1 MQIEL
6 IEINLINEY
15 ENNVKIHTDE
25 QIEQIIMSIQKYGN
39 NDPIAIDE
47 NNTIIE
53 GHGRFLALKRLG
65 YTTIPAIKLGHLT
78 DEQKREYILIHNK
91 LTMNTGFDME
101 RLEKELDEIETDL
114 SLYGFEQFEE
124 IFEELDEELEELEEL
139 EDEPTDETVK
149 LTIKLSRTEYEAVVN
164 KLETINNDHRLA
176 LLELLGGD

>member
-65 YTTIPAIKLGHLT
+65 YNTIPVIKLGHLT

-114 SLYGFEQFEE
+114 SLYRFEQFEE
-124 IFEELDEELEELEEL
+124 FFEELDEELEELE
-139 EDEPTDETVK
+139 DEEPEDETVK
-149 LTIKLSRTEYEAVVN
+149 LTIKLSKTEYEAVVN

>member
-6 IEINLINEY
+6 IDINLIKEY

-65 YTTIPAIKLGHLT
+65 YNIIPVIKLGHLT

-124 IFEELDEELEELEEL
+124 IFEELDEELE
-139 EDEPTDETVK
+139 DEPTDETVK

-164 KLETINNDHRLA
+164 KLETINNNHRLA

>member
-1 MQIEL
+1 MQIEQ

-65 YTTIPAIKLGHLT
+65 YNTIPVIKLGHLT

-101 RLEKELDEIETDL
+101 RLEKELDEIETEL

-124 IFEELDEELEELEEL
+124 FFEELDEDIEELEE
-139 EDEPTDETVK
+139 PKDETVK
-149 LTIKLSRTEYEAVVN
+149 LTIKFSKTEYEAVVE

>member
-65 YTTIPAIKLGHLT
+65 YNTIPVIKLGHLT
-78 DEQKREYILIHNK
+78 EEQKREYILIHNK

-124 IFEELDEELEELEEL
+124 FFEELEEL

>member
-6 IEINLINEY
+6 IDINLIKEY

-25 QIEQIIMSIQKYGN
+25 QIEQIIVSIQKYGN
-39 NDPIAIDE
+39 NDPVAIDE

-65 YTTIPAIKLGHLT
+65 YNTIPVIKLGHLT

-101 RLEKELDEIETDL
+101 RLDQELDEIETDL
-114 SLYGFEQFEE
+114 SIYGFEQFEE
-124 IFEELDEELEELEEL
+124 FFEEMDEVIEELEEPKE
-139 EDEPTDETVK
+139 ETVK
-149 LTIKLSRTEYEAVVN
+149 LTIKLSKTEYEAVVN

>member
-65 YTTIPAIKLGHLT
+65 YTTIPVIKLGHLT

-124 IFEELDEELEELEEL
+124 FFEELDEEI

-149 LTIKLSRTEYEAVVN
+149 LTIKLSKTEYEAVVN

>member
-65 YTTIPAIKLGHLT
+65 YDTIPVIKLGHLT

-124 IFEELDEELEELEEL
+124 FFEELDEELEELEE
-139 EDEPTDETVK
+139 PKDETVK
-149 LTIKLSRTEYEAVVN
+149 LTIKLSRTEYDAVVN

>member
-6 IEINLINEY
+6 IDINLINEY

-25 QIEQIIMSIQKYGN
+25 QIEQIIVSIQKYGN

-65 YTTIPAIKLGHLT
+65 YTTIPVIKLGHLT
-78 DEQKREYILIHNK
+78 DEQKREYILIHYK

-101 RLEKELDEIETDL
+101 KLEKELDEIETDL
-114 SLYGFEQFEE
+114 SIYGFEQFEE
-124 IFEELDEELEELEEL
+124 FFEEIEEIEELEEPKE
-139 EDEPTDETVK
+139 ETVK
-149 LTIKLSRTEYEAVVN
+149 LTIKLSKTEYEAVVN

>member
-1 MQIEL
+1 MQIE
-6 IEINLINEY
+6 IVDINLIKEY
-15 ENNVKIHTDE
+15 ENNVKIHTNE
-25 QIEQIIMSIQKYGN
+25 QIEQIIVSIQKYGN

-65 YTTIPAIKLGHLT
+65 YTTIPVIKLGHLT

-101 RLEKELDEIETDL
+101 KLEKELDEIETDL
-114 SLYGFEQFEE
+114 SIYGFEQFEE
-124 IFEELDEELEELEEL
+124 FFEEMDEEIEEVEEPK
-139 EDEPTDETVK
+139 EETVK
-149 LTIKLSRTEYEAVVN
+149 LTIKLSKNEYEAVVN

>member
-6 IEINLINEY
+6 IDINLIKEY

-25 QIEQIIMSIQKYGN
+25 QIEQIIVSIQKYGN
-39 NDPIAIDE
+39 NDPVAIDE

-65 YTTIPAIKLGHLT
+65 YSTIPVIKLGHLT

-101 RLEKELDEIETDL
+101 KLEKELDEIETDL
-114 SLYGFEQFEE
+114 SIYGFEQFEE
-124 IFEELDEELEELEEL
+124 FFEEMEEELEEPEEPK
-139 EDEPTDETVK
+139 EDSVK
-149 LTIKLSRTEYEAVVN
+149 LTIKFSKTEYEAVVN

>member
-6 IEINLINEY
+6 IDINLIKEY

-25 QIEQIIMSIQKYGN
+25 QIEQIIVSIQKYGN
-39 NDPIAIDE
+39 NDPVAIDE

-65 YTTIPAIKLGHLT
+65 YNTIPVIKLGHLT

-101 RLEKELDEIETDL
+101 KLEKELDEIETDL
-114 SLYGFEQFEE
+114 SIYGFEQFEE
-124 IFEELDEELEELEEL
+124 FFEEMEEELEELEEPK
-139 EDEPTDETVK
+139 EETVK
-149 LTIKLSRTEYEAVVN
+149 LTIKLSKTEYEAVVN

>member
-65 YTTIPAIKLGHLT
+65 YDTIPVIKLGHLT

-124 IFEELDEELEELEEL
+124 FFEELDEDIEELEE
-139 EDEPTDETVK
+139 PKDETVK
-149 LTIKLSRTEYEAVVN
+149 LTIKLSKTEYEAVVN

>member
-65 YTTIPAIKLGHLT
+65 YNTIPVIKLGHLT

-124 IFEELDEELEELEEL
+124 FFEELDEELEELEE
-139 EDEPTDETVK
+139 PKDETVK
-149 LTIKLSRTEYEAVVN
+149 LTIKLSKTEYEAVVN

>member
-6 IEINLINEY
+6 IDINLIKEY

-65 YTTIPAIKLGHLT
+65 YNTIPVIKLGHLT

-124 IFEELDEELEELEEL
+124 IFEELDEELEELE
-139 EDEPTDETVK
+139 DEPTDETVK

>member
-25 QIEQIIMSIQKYGN
+25 QIEQIIISIQKYGN

-65 YTTIPAIKLGHLT
+65 YTTIPVIKLGHLT

-124 IFEELDEELEELEEL
+124 FFEELDEEIEEL
-139 EDEPTDETVK
+139 EDEEPEDETVK
-149 LTIKLSRTEYEAVVN
+149 LTIKLSKTEYEAVVN

>member
-1 MQIEL
+1 MQIEQ

-39 NDPIAIDE
+39 NDPITIDE

-65 YTTIPAIKLGHLT
+65 YDTIPVIKLGHLT

-124 IFEELDEELEELEEL
+124 IFEEMETEEIEDE
-139 EDEPTDETVK
+139 EPTDETVK

-176 LLELLGGD
+176 LLELLGGE

>member
-65 YTTIPAIKLGHLT
+65 YTTIPVIKLGHLT

-124 IFEELDEELEELEEL
+124 FFEELDEELEELE
-139 EDEPTDETVK
+139 DEEPEDETVK
-149 LTIKLSRTEYEAVVN
+149 LTIKLSKTEYDAVVN